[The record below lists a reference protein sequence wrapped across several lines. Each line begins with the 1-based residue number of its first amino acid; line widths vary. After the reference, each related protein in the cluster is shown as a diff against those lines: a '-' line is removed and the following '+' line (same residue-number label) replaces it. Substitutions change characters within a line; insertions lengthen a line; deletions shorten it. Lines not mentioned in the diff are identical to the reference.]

1 MAFVQTGFWYPA
13 YISDHKP
20 LDQHAPSLEKQEVE
34 STGRGKNG
42 FVILAMLAVA
52 GIIVLGI
59 VAAVPDGHNGG
70 PIVTGPGF
78 NLSGVDPVNS
88 TIPAKYQATPEPVR
102 VGVAVS
108 DTLIPGPKGEMQAG
122 PRTIGFAA
130 DPVVLLVLAVAILAG
145 AAGLWSLARRRPDE
159 PEERAEEEEK

>member
-1 MAFVQTGFWYPA
+1 
-13 YISDHKP
+13 
-20 LDQHAPSLEKQEVE
+20 VE

-42 FVILAMLAVA
+42 FVILALLAAA
-52 GIIVLGI
+52 GHIVPGI
-59 VAAVPDGHNGG
+59 VAAVPVGHDGG
-70 PIVTGPGF
+70 PIATGPDF
-78 NLSGVDPVNS
+78 NLSGVDLVNS

-102 VGVAVS
+102 VEVTIS

-130 DPVVLLVLAVAILAG
+130 DPGFLLILAVAILAG
-145 AAGLWSLARRRPDE
+145 AAGLWYLARRRPEE

>member
-1 MAFVQTGFWYPA
+1 VAFVQTRFWYPA
-13 YISDHKP
+13 VISDHKP

-34 STGRGKNG
+34 STGRGKNR
-42 FVILAMLAVA
+42 FVILAMLAAA
-52 GIIVLGI
+52 GIIVPGI
-59 VAAVPDGHNGG
+59 VAAVPDGHDGG

-78 NLSGVDPVNS
+78 NLSSVDTVNS
-88 TIPAKYQATPEPVR
+88 TIPAKYQATPEPVII
-102 VGVAVS
+102 GVAVS

-145 AAGLWSLARRRPDE
+145 VSGFWYLARRRPEE
-159 PEERAEEEEK
+159 PEQSTEEEEK